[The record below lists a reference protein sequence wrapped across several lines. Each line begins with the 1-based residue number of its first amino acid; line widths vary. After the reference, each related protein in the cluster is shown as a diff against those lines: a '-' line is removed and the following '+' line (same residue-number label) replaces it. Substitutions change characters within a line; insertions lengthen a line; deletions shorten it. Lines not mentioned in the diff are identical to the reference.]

1 MFSVLCDLSVFGE
14 GLGCGKGVEIGMA
27 LGVHRNS
34 MEERE
39 QGRKDGW
46 PWGCAAALTCL
57 SSSEWLV
64 LFSYL

>member
-34 MEERE
+34 LEEKE
-39 QGRKDGW
+39 QGRRDR
-46 PWGCAAALTCL
+46 
-57 SSSEWLV
+57 
-64 LFSYL
+64 